1 VFESPRTDV
10 DVYVTSRNP
19 NFGILETFRS
29 GTNYTALRAAFSP
42 EIIDVNID
50 GIFKFKHVTS

>member
-29 GTNYTALRAAFSP
+29 GT
-42 EIIDVNID
+42 I
-50 GIFKFKHVTS
+50 